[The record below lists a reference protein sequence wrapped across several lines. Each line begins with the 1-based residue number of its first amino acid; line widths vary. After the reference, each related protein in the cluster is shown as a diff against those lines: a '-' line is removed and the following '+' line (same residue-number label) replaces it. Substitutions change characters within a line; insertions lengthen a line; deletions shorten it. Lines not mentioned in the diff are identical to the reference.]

1 MIAYF
6 CAERKVFMSKKSY
19 NFYLTPEE
27 NEMIDASLVPA
38 DVGSRSDFVGKAIRY
53 YAASL
58 GADMHKEILSE
69 ELIRVIRD
77 NIKNAENH
85 ISSALFKVAGEQAAL
100 SIIISDHILG
110 MTDSR
115 YFQQCRNNAYDMVRR
130 RHGVLS
136 FDDAYEFVDENYESE
151 GD

>member
-1 MIAYF
+1 MIAHF
-6 CAERKVFMSKKSY
+6 CAERNGLMSKKSY

-38 DVGSRSDFVGKAIRY
+38 DASSRSEFVEKAIRY

-85 ISSALFKVAGEQAAL
+85 IASTLFKMAGEQAVL
-100 SIIISDHILG
+100 SLLFADRIVGDIDRDEL
-110 MTDSR
+110 R
-115 YFQQCRNNAYDMVRR
+115 AYRNDAYNAIRR
-130 RHGVLS
+130 LHGV
-136 FDDAYEFVDENYESE
+136 FMFEDALDNAEAEIESE
-151 GD
+151 D

>member
-1 MIAYF
+1 
-6 CAERKVFMSKKSY
+6 MSKKSY

-38 DVGSRSDFVGKAIRY
+38 DASSRSEFVEKAIRY

-85 ISSALFKVAGEQAAL
+85 IASTLFKMAGEQAVL
-100 SIIISDHILG
+100 SLLFADRIVGDIDRDEL
-110 MTDSR
+110 R
-115 YFQQCRNNAYDMVRR
+115 AYRNDAYNAVRR
-130 RHGVLS
+130 LHGVFT
-136 FDDAYEFVDENYESE
+136 FDDALDNAEADIESE
-151 GD
+151 D

>member
-1 MIAYF
+1 
-6 CAERKVFMSKKSY
+6 MSKKSY

-38 DVGSRSDFVGKAIRY
+38 DAGSRSEFVEKAIRY

-85 ISSALFKVAGEQAAL
+85 IASTLFKMAGEQAVL
-100 SIIISDHILG
+100 SLLFADRIVGDIDRDEL
-110 MTDSR
+110 R
-115 YFQQCRNNAYDMVRR
+115 AYRNDAYNAIRR
-130 RHGVLS
+130 LHGV
-136 FDDAYEFVDENYESE
+136 FMFEDALDNAEAEIESE
-151 GD
+151 D

>member
-1 MIAYF
+1 
-6 CAERKVFMSKKSY
+6 MSKKSY

-38 DVGSRSDFVGKAIRY
+38 DASSRSEFVEKAIRY

-85 ISSALFKVAGEQAAL
+85 IASTLFKMAGEQAVL
-100 SIIISDHILG
+100 SLLFADRIVGDIDRDEL
-110 MTDSR
+110 R
-115 YFQQCRNNAYDMVRR
+115 AYRNDAYNAIRR
-130 RHGVLS
+130 LHGV
-136 FDDAYEFVDENYESE
+136 FMFEDALDNAEAEIESE
-151 GD
+151 D

>member
-1 MIAYF
+1 
-6 CAERKVFMSKKSY
+6 MSTKSY
-19 NFYLTPEE
+19 IFYLTPEE

-38 DVGSRSDFVGKAIRY
+38 DASSRSEFVEKAIRY

-85 ISSALFKVAGEQAAL
+85 IASALFKMAGEQAVL
-100 SIIISDHILG
+100 SLLFADRIVGDIDRDEL
-110 MTDSR
+110 R
-115 YFQQCRNNAYDMVRR
+115 AYRNDAYNAIRR
-130 RHGVLS
+130 LHGVFM
-136 FDDAYEFVDENYESE
+136 FDDALDNAEAEIESN
-151 GD
+151 D

>member
-1 MIAYF
+1 MIAHF
-6 CAERKVFMSKKSY
+6 CEERKGLMSKKSY

-38 DVGSRSDFVGKAIRY
+38 DASSRSEFVEKAIRY

-85 ISSALFKVAGEQAAL
+85 IASTLFKMAGEQAVLNLLIADRL
-100 SIIISDHILG
+100 IGEIDHDGI
-110 MTDSR
+110 R
-115 YFQQCRNNAYDMVRR
+115 EYRNDAYNTIRKC
-130 RHGVLS
+130 HGVFT
-136 FDDAYEFVDENYESE
+136 FDDALDNAEAVNESE
-151 GD
+151 DD

>member
-1 MIAYF
+1 MIAHF
-6 CAERKVFMSKKSY
+6 CAERNGIMSKKSY

-38 DVGSRSDFVGKAIRY
+38 DASSRSEFVEKAIRY

-85 ISSALFKVAGEQAAL
+85 IASALFKMAGEQAVL
-100 SIIISDHILG
+100 SLLFADRIVGDIDRDEL
-110 MTDSR
+110 R
-115 YFQQCRNNAYDMVRR
+115 AYRNDAYNAIRR
-130 RHGVLS
+130 LHGV
-136 FDDAYEFVDENYESE
+136 FMFEDALDNAEAEIESN
-151 GD
+151 D

>member
-1 MIAYF
+1 
-6 CAERKVFMSKKSY
+6 MSKKSY

-38 DVGSRSDFVGKAIRY
+38 DASSRSEFVEKAIRY

-85 ISSALFKVAGEQAAL
+85 IASTLFKMAGEQAVL
-100 SIIISDHILG
+100 SLLFADRIVGDIDRDEL
-110 MTDSR
+110 R
-115 YFQQCRNNAYDMVRR
+115 AYRNDAYNAIRR
-130 RHGVLS
+130 LHGVFM
-136 FDDAYEFVDENYESE
+136 FDDALDNAEAEIESN
-151 GD
+151 D

>member
-1 MIAYF
+1 
-6 CAERKVFMSKKSY
+6 MSKKSY

-38 DVGSRSDFVGKAIRY
+38 DASSRSEFVEKAIRY

-85 ISSALFKVAGEQAAL
+85 IASTLFKMAGEQAVL
-100 SIIISDHILG
+100 SLLFADRIVGDIDRDEL
-110 MTDSR
+110 R
-115 YFQQCRNNAYDMVRR
+115 AYRNDAYNAIRR
-130 RHGVLS
+130 LHGV
-136 FDDAYEFVDENYESE
+136 FMFEDALDNAEAEIESE
-151 GD
+151 G

>member
-1 MIAYF
+1 
-6 CAERKVFMSKKSY
+6 MSKKSY

-38 DVGSRSDFVGKAIRY
+38 DASSRSEFVEKAIRY

-85 ISSALFKVAGEQAAL
+85 IASTLFKMAGEQAVL
-100 SIIISDHILG
+100 SLLFADRIVGDIDRDELLA
-110 MTDSR
+110 
-115 YFQQCRNNAYDMVRR
+115 YRNDAYNAIRR
-130 RHGVLS
+130 LHGV
-136 FDDAYEFVDENYESE
+136 FMFEDALDNAEAEIESN
-151 GD
+151 D

>member
-1 MIAYF
+1 MIAHF
-6 CAERKVFMSKKSY
+6 CAERKGFMSKKSY

-38 DVGSRSDFVGKAIRY
+38 DASSRSEFVEKAIRY

-85 ISSALFKVAGEQAAL
+85 IASTLFKMAGEQAVL
-100 SIIISDHILG
+100 SLLFADRIVGDIDRDEL
-110 MTDSR
+110 R
-115 YFQQCRNNAYDMVRR
+115 AYRNDAYNAIRR
-130 RHGVLS
+130 LHGV
-136 FDDAYEFVDENYESE
+136 FMFEDALDNAEAEIESE
-151 GD
+151 D

>member
-1 MIAYF
+1 
-6 CAERKVFMSKKSY
+6 MSKKSY
-19 NFYLTPEE
+19 IFYLTPEE

-38 DVGSRSDFVGKAIRY
+38 DASSRSEFVEKAIRY

-85 ISSALFKVAGEQAAL
+85 IASALFKMAGEQAVL
-100 SIIISDHILG
+100 SLLFADRIVGDIDRDEL
-110 MTDSR
+110 R
-115 YFQQCRNNAYDMVRR
+115 AYRNDAYNAIRR
-130 RHGVLS
+130 LHGVFM
-136 FDDAYEFVDENYESE
+136 FDDALDNAEAEIESN
-151 GD
+151 D

>member
-1 MIAYF
+1 MIAHF
-6 CAERKVFMSKKSY
+6 CAERNGFMSKKSY

-38 DVGSRSDFVGKAIRY
+38 DASSRSEFVEKAIRY

-85 ISSALFKVAGEQAAL
+85 IASTLFKMAGEQAVL
-100 SIIISDHILG
+100 SLLFADRIVGDIDRDEL
-110 MTDSR
+110 R
-115 YFQQCRNNAYDMVRR
+115 AYRNDAYNAIRR
-130 RHGVLS
+130 LHGV
-136 FDDAYEFVDENYESE
+136 FMFEDALDNAEAEIESE
-151 GD
+151 D

>member
-1 MIAYF
+1 MIAHF
-6 CAERKVFMSKKSY
+6 CAERKGFMSKKSY

-38 DVGSRSDFVGKAIRY
+38 DASSRSEFVEKAIRY

-69 ELIRVIRD
+69 DLIRVIRD

-85 ISSALFKVAGEQAAL
+85 IASTLFKMAGEQAVL
-100 SIIISDHILG
+100 SLLFADRIVGDIDRDEL
-110 MTDSR
+110 R
-115 YFQQCRNNAYDMVRR
+115 AYRNDAYNAIRR
-130 RHGVLS
+130 LHGV
-136 FDDAYEFVDENYESE
+136 FMFEDALDNAEAEIESE
-151 GD
+151 D

>member
-1 MIAYF
+1 
-6 CAERKVFMSKKSY
+6 MSKKSY

-38 DVGSRSDFVGKAIRY
+38 DASSRSEFVEKAIRY

-85 ISSALFKVAGEQAAL
+85 IASALFKMAGEQAVL
-100 SIIISDHILG
+100 SLLFADRIVGDIDRDEL
-110 MTDSR
+110 R
-115 YFQQCRNNAYDMVRR
+115 AYRNDAYNTVRKW
-130 RHGVLS
+130 HGVFT
-136 FDDAYEFVDENYESE
+136 FDDALDNAEAVSESE
-151 GD
+151 DD

>member
-1 MIAYF
+1 
-6 CAERKVFMSKKSY
+6 MSKKSY
-19 NFYLTPEE
+19 IFYLTPEE

-38 DVGSRSDFVGKAIRY
+38 DASSRSEFVEKAIRY

-85 ISSALFKVAGEQAAL
+85 IASALFKMAGEQAVL
-100 SIIISDHILG
+100 SLLFADRIVGDIDRDEL
-110 MTDSR
+110 R
-115 YFQQCRNNAYDMVRR
+115 AYRNDAYNAIRR
-130 RHGVLS
+130 LHGVFM
-136 FDDAYEFVDENYESE
+136 FDDALDNAEAEIESE
-151 GD
+151 DD

>member
-1 MIAYF
+1 
-6 CAERKVFMSKKSY
+6 MSKKSY

-38 DVGSRSDFVGKAIRY
+38 DASSRSEFVEKAIRY

-85 ISSALFKVAGEQAAL
+85 IASALFKMAGEQAVL
-100 SIIISDHILG
+100 SLLFADRIVGDIDRDEL
-110 MTDSR
+110 R
-115 YFQQCRNNAYDMVRR
+115 AYRNDAYNAIRR
-130 RHGVLS
+130 LHGVFM
-136 FDDAYEFVDENYESE
+136 FDDALDNAEAEIESN
-151 GD
+151 D

>member
-1 MIAYF
+1 
-6 CAERKVFMSKKSY
+6 MSKKSY

-38 DVGSRSDFVGKAIRY
+38 DASSRSEFVEKAIRY

-85 ISSALFKVAGEQAAL
+85 IASALFKMAGEQAVL
-100 SIIISDHILG
+100 SLLFADRIVGDIDRDEL
-110 MTDSR
+110 R
-115 YFQQCRNNAYDMVRR
+115 AYRNDAYNAIRR
-130 RHGVLS
+130 LHGVFM
-136 FDDAYEFVDENYESE
+136 FDDALDNAEAEIESE
-151 GD
+151 DD